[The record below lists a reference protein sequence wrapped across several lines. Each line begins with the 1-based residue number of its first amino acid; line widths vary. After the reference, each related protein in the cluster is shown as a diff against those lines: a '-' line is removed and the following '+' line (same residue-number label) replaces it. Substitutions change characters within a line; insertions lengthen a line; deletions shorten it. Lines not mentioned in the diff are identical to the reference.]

1 MKQIVV
7 TPTSDLKIK
16 IHFQK
21 IVSEKETV
29 VTLTYGLKTFL
40 NSFSFFPKRKYER
53 KSSGT

>member
-29 VTLTYGLKTFL
+29 VTLTFGLKTLLKLLFFL
-40 NSFSFFPKRKYER
+40 SKEEV
-53 KSSGT
+53 